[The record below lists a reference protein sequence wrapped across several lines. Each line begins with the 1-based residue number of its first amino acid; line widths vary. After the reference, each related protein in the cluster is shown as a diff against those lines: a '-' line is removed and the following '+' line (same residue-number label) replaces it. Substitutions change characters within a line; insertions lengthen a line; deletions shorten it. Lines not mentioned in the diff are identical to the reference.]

1 MAVDLADADA
11 ARQVNRGESTF
22 TEQYRETAEKY
33 LQILQYG
40 QSDPFA
46 YGYNDAC
53 TAFANGESAMYTIG
67 SYAVPQIKSVNPDMN
82 IDSFVFPAGDT
93 KEQNTLNSGIDLQF
107 CVTAACENKE
117 AAYEVLDFL
126 LADENLQQ
134 YIDDQNAVPCKQG
147 DFRLAPMLDGMS
159 EYIQAGN
166 MTDYQDHYY
175 PSEMAVDALLQTYL
189 IEKDTDKFLETFDT
203 NWIRYNRDIIKMVQD
218 YEAEHGNE

>member
-1 MAVDLADADA
+1 
-11 ARQVNRGESTF
+11 
-22 TEQYRETAEKY
+22 
-33 LQILQYG
+33 
-40 QSDPFA
+40 
-46 YGYNDAC
+46 
-53 TAFANGESAMYTIG
+53 MYTIG